1 MSIYQHF
8 RKEEQPFIDMVLSWK
23 EQVERTYQLK
33 LTDFLDP
40 REQQIIE
47 MLIGTAGDDLQVAS
61 YGGGAY
67 SERKRIIIAPFYEEI
82 TDESFGLTLMQASY
96 PDKFITL
103 DHPDVMGAFLS
114 LGIERKKLGDIFVLD
129 GKIQIIMAIEIA
141 PYVMTN
147 LTAIKNANIN
157 LKEKPLTDLMEKEQV
172 WIESDKTVS
181 SLRLD
186 TILKEIYNL
195 SRKHATEFVTKKLV
209 KVNFK
214 VVEDGKFSLQEGDL
228 ISLRGKGRSKIVRI
242 NGRTKKDKYKVTTAI
257 LK

>member
-8 RKEEQPFIDMVLSWK
+8 REEEQPFIDQVLSWK
-23 EQVERTYQLK
+23 EQVERTYQAK

-40 REQQIIE
+40 REQQIID
-47 MLIGTAGDDLQVAS
+47 MLTGTAGDDLQVKLD
-61 YGGGAY
+61 GGGTY
-67 SERKRIIIAPFYEEI
+67 SERKRVVIAPFYEEI
-82 TDESFGLTLMQASY
+82 TNESFGLTLVQASY

-103 DHPDVMGAFLS
+103 NHPDVMGAFLS
-114 LGIERKKLGDIFVLD
+114 LGIERRKLGDIFVEN
-129 GKIQIIMAIEIA
+129 GKIQIIMAAAIA
-141 PYVMTN
+141 PYVMAN
-147 LTAIKNANIN
+147 LTAIKKAKVT
-157 LKEKPLTDLMEKEQV
+157 LTEKPLTDLMETELT

-195 SRKHATEFVTKKLV
+195 SRKHAIEFITKKLV

-214 VVEDGKFSLQEGDL
+214 IVEDRKFDLQAGDL
-228 ISLRGKGRSKIVRI
+228 ISLRGKGRSKLVRI